1 MDGSMREL
9 GGWMSGWMDGWMD
22 GAKRERPGGAGRPSP
37 RPTATT
43 HSWIFGGAKS
53 VAFLDCFRI
62 QAIKYV
68 KMIGRGACVL
78 DMCPYSPIRGLLK
91 MAKMHKRGAFLRGT
105 LKKHWRGIIFK
116 KPF

>member
-1 MDGSMREL
+1 
-9 GGWMSGWMDGWMD
+9 MDGWMD
-22 GAKRERPGGAGRPSP
+22 GWNEKGASGGGREALPEGKVHQ
-37 RPTATT
+37 TF
-43 HSWIFGGAKS
+43 WIFGGAKS

-105 LKKHWRGIIFK
+105 LKKHGRGIICK
-116 KPF
+116 KPL